1 MVDVLILKKKKK
13 IYIYI
18 YKTFNPITINN
29 YKFIHDFDSIN
40 VLFNSKTCYTIQ
52 YIFIGFEFW
61 QNLYSNYIFF
71 LYFLCLK
78 FSINMSP
85 NKCLHFKFLYFR
97 TMLKTLIRFKLQ
109 IIHDWSIHI
118 KDLKKIAFSN
128 SKTYF
133 INFNNSLYNSSHIK
147 VSIFL
152 PFHL

>member
-1 MVDVLILKKKKK
+1 
-13 IYIYI
+13 
-18 YKTFNPITINN
+18 
-29 YKFIHDFDSIN
+29 
-40 VLFNSKTCYTIQ
+40 
-52 YIFIGFEFW
+52 
-61 QNLYSNYIFF
+61 
-71 LYFLCLK
+71 
-78 FSINMSP
+78 
-85 NKCLHFKFLYFR
+85 
-97 TMLKTLIRFKLQ
+97 MLKTLIRFKLQ